1 MFNFKPSRRSNR
13 RASLR
18 LSLLISVFAPL
29 AVLSAVVVYLT
40 LAYVEHGMEQ
50 RMQEDVQLVA
60 RAIQRPVSQE
70 LERHE
75 RSRVRRAL
83 QSAFR
88 IRRVYGAYVY
98 DMNGKRIA
106 AAGDVT
112 PERAHPHVLR
122 LAASDRRGGEFDRVA
137 GQRVYSY
144 FVPLS
149 GNGHRIIGLLQ
160 VTRKRTDFD
169 ATMTHLRIGAAVV
182 VLVML
187 ALIAGVILV
196 GHRRAIGRHLAGL
209 VDVMRRVQGGDN
221 ARRARAAGPREIAE
235 VAGAL
240 NNMLDGMAAA
250 EREITSRK
258 ANEEQLENR
267 LRENEKLA
275 ALGHFAA
282 GVAHELGGTLTV
294 IDAKARRVLR
304 KRGEQSRELVAIRDE
319 VGRADRVIR
328 QILAL
333 ARRGPS
339 RRRRQSCARI
349 ARDAIAAVD
358 EGAGEGRVKLVREC
372 SRREARAVEVEPM
385 RVRQALVNLLH
396 NALEAGAG
404 RVELSF
410 GMTGNEAKFAV
421 ADDGPG
427 IDPSLRQRIF
437 DPFFTT
443 RGNDGGSGLG
453 LALAQGIVLDHGG
466 SISVSSS
473 RLGGACFSIDLPA
486 VNVEGPE

>member
-1 MFNFKPSRRSNR
+1 MFNFKPFRRPKH

-18 LSLLISVFAPL
+18 VSLLISVFAPL
-29 AVLSAVVVYLT
+29 ALLSAAVVYLT
-40 LAYVEHGMEQ
+40 LGYVERGMEK
-50 RMQEDVQLVA
+50 RMEEDVQLVA

-98 DMNGKRIA
+98 DMKGRRIA

-112 PERAHPHVLR
+112 PARAQLHVLR
-122 LAASDRRGGEFDRVA
+122 LAANDRQGGEFDRVA
-137 GQRVYSY
+137 GRRVYSY

-149 GNGHRIIGLLQ
+149 GSGHRIIGLLQ

-169 ATMTHLRIGAAVV
+169 ATMARLRIGAALVV
-182 VLVML
+182 VLML
-187 ALIAGVILV
+187 ALIAGIILI
-196 GHRRAIGRHLAGL
+196 GHRGAIGRHLSGL
-209 VDVMRRVQGGDN
+209 VDVMRRVQRGGN
-221 ARRARAAGPREIAE
+221 NERAQAAGPREIAE

-240 NNMLDGMAAA
+240 NSMLDGMAAA

-258 ANEEQLENR
+258 ANEEQLEKR

-282 GVAHELGGTLTV
+282 GIAHELGGPLTV

-304 KRGEQSRELVAIRDE
+304 MSGESPDELTAIRNE
-319 VGRADRVIR
+319 VARADRVIR
-328 QILAL
+328 QILEL
-333 ARRGPS
+333 ARHGPS
-339 RRRRQSCARI
+339 RRRRQPCERI
-349 ARDAIAAVD
+349 AEDAISALK
-358 EGAGEGRVKLVREC
+358 EGAGAGRVKLVHDQSGATQC
-372 SRREARAVEVEPM
+372 AVEVELM

-404 RVELSF
+404 NVELSWQVAGDNVRF
-410 GMTGNEAKFAV
+410 CV

-427 IDPSLRQRIF
+427 VDPPLRQRIF

-453 LALAQGIVLDHGG
+453 LALTQGIVLDHGG
-466 SISVSSS
+466 SIGVSGS
-473 RLGGACFSIDLPA
+473 RLGGACFYIDLPSTA
-486 VNVEGPE
+486 GEVTR